1 MAKKASFYKRRSCI
15 PLQGFKGTVGCI
27 LYLLLLFEKKQLII
41 FLILSNQG
49 NNETL
54 LCSLAN
60 FDVYTFTRTVKKSP
74 TKFMFALKSQDN
86 IAIFE
91 NPDNYMHYLCAD
103 HFDKM
108 NDWVLSLRAAKVT
121 TLQDMLINFILVL
134 ILTMFLFKNI
144 LTRADSPERFIEKSI
159 EMIRSEVGQT

>member
-1 MAKKASFYKRRSCI
+1 
-15 PLQGFKGTVGCI
+15 
-27 LYLLLLFEKKQLII
+27 
-41 FLILSNQG
+41 
-49 NNETL
+49 
-54 LCSLAN
+54 
-60 FDVYTFTRTVKKSP
+60 
-74 TKFMFALKSQDN
+74 MFALKSQDN

-134 ILTMFLFKNI
+134 ILTMFLFIFKNI
-144 LTRADSPERFIEKSI
+144 LTRAESPERFIEKPI
-159 EMIRSEVGQT
+159 EIILSEVGQT

>member
-1 MAKKASFYKRRSCI
+1 M
-15 PLQGFKGTVGCI
+15 QGFKGTVGRI

-60 FDVYTFTRTVKKSP
+60 FDVYTFTKPVKKSP

-86 IAIFE
+86 IAMFE
-91 NPDNYMHYLCAD
+91 NTDDYMHYLCAE
-103 HFDKM
+103 HFEKM
-108 NDWVLSLRAAKVT
+108 NDWVMSIRSAKV
-121 TLQDMLINFILVL
+121 NFNKI
-134 ILTMFLFKNI
+134 IFL
-144 LTRADSPERFIEKSI
+144 
-159 EMIRSEVGQT
+159 